1 MGCRKHSPGTPC
13 CEECC
18 CIERVEIDF
27 AVPDEGEPGASIGTY
42 GWDVVDEPYLR
53 EYFDGADKV
62 YECTYVAPES
72 NLCTNSFAF
81 NARFPQIN
89 RTITGDTRIE
99 TGASGGTPI
108 SGMQEFIGTITWKT
122 NEFIRSMR
130 LIVSKKGTQ
139 YKTLIT
145 GQVISEYLSYPTP
158 GGIVNTYAP
167 TGYSCPLVSTF
178 TYTASYD
185 TLMCAEIVNDI
196 CHEPEVPAFRL
207 LHGFY
212 GTDVYIESDWTEA
225 TCLTLPTNVST
236 SVYWWEYYGN
246 NTWLGDAQDCRVPTG
261 STNDTPIGPYP
272 CGYVQGMLNTYSSR
286 LKWTAKHTFRVTP
299 CST

>member
-27 AVPDEGEPGASIGTY
+27 AVPDSGEPGASIGTY
-42 GWDVVDEPYLR
+42 GWDVVEEPYLR
-53 EYFDGADKV
+53 EYFLGSEKV

-72 NLCTNSFAF
+72 NLCQNNFPY

-89 RTITGDTRIE
+89 RTITGDETRVSLGP
-99 TGASGGTPI
+99 TLKR
-108 SGMQEFIGTITWKT
+108 EFIGTITWKT
-122 NEFIRSMR
+122 NEFIRYMR

-145 GQVISEYLSYPTP
+145 GQIVSEYLAYPTP
-158 GGIVNTYAP
+158 GGIINTYEP
-167 TGYSCPLVSTF
+167 SGYTCPLVSTF

-196 CHEPEVPAFRL
+196 CHGPEVPAFRL

-212 GTDVYIESDWTEA
+212 GTDVYIESDWTDA
-225 TCLTLPTNVST
+225 TCGTLPTNIST
-236 SVYWWEYYGN
+236 STYWWEYYGN

-261 STNDTPIGPYP
+261 STDNLPQETIPPSICGPNTSKS
-272 CGYVQGMLNTYSSR
+272 NTYSSR
-286 LKWTAKHTFRVTP
+286 LKWAAKHTFRVTP